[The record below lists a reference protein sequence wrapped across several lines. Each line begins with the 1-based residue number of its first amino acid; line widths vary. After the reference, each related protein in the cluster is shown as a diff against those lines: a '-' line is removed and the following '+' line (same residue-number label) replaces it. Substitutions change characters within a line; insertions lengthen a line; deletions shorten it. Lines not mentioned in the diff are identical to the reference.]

1 MKLGIIGLPQSGKT
15 TIFNAL
21 TRGNTPTTASA
32 GRFEVH
38 TAVVEVPDPR
48 VTKLSEMFKPK
59 KTIYA
64 KVTYADIAGLE
75 TGSAKSGIS
84 GQLLN
89 QLTQMDGFI
98 LVARGFIDD
107 SVHHPMGSVDPKRDA
122 DVMLSE
128 LLLNDLISVERKLE
142 RLAEERKKGGTDKAD
157 NERQTILF
165 QRLNAA
171 LQENTTLR
179 KVEVSAEENKI
190 LSSFGLLTRKPVLI
204 VFNMGEGQ
212 ESPEQEFETPSV
224 ALQGKLEMEIAQLS
238 KEDAEVFMQEYGI
251 PELSLSRMINLS
263 YDLLQVQSFFTVGED
278 EVRAWETKRGATAQ
292 ESAGEI
298 HTDLQRGF
306 VRAEVVAYE
315 DLISLGSMNEAKARA
330 GSGSR
335 VRNISSRMAISFTS
349 ARVYKIH
356 IQNTSFASTKTFHF
370 VVKNSS
376 RRT

>member
-98 LVARGFIDD
+98 LVARGVIDD

-157 NERQTILF
+157 NERQTVLF

-212 ESPEQEFETPSV
+212 ESPEREFETPSV

-251 PELSLSRMINLS
+251 QELSLSRMINLS

-306 VRAEVVAYE
+306 VRAEVVAYD
-315 DLISLGSMNEAKARA
+315 DLISLGSMSEAKAKGRFRLE
-330 GSGSR
+330 GKEYLVKDGDIVHIR
-335 VRNISSRMAISFTS
+335 SSL
-349 ARVYKIH
+349 
-356 IQNTSFASTKTFHF
+356 
-370 VVKNSS
+370 
-376 RRT
+376 